1 MGLEENLNLVG
12 EWYEAIS
19 ARNLDR
25 ILGMYA
31 ESIVSHDP
39 GLQEPVKGIE
49 AHKAWETAIFEAF
62 GKGRVNLLNVFG
74 QGDQVV
80 AESVYEM
87 THTGP
92 LLRPDGTEI
101 PPTNKTAKGRVLEVF
116 TFEGGK
122 ITEVHAY
129 YDQLGLMAQL
139 GLGP

>member
-1 MGLEENLNLVG
+1 MGVEENLKIVE
-12 EWYEAIS
+12 EWAEAIS
-19 ARNLDR
+19 ARDLDR
-25 ILGMYA
+25 VLGMYA

-62 GKGRVNLLNVFG
+62 GEGKVTLLNVFG

-92 LLRPDGTEI
+92 LLRPDGTEV

-116 TFEGGK
+116 TFEDGK